1 MAIEALNE
9 DESPL
14 IYGLEFQSRS
24 LCSSSNGENS
34 SFVRFLVGTQSLKNE
49 NQIHLLEYLE
59 ESNSL
64 SKAVFRH
71 SSGEV
76 WHIST
81 HPKHSNLITTCYSS
95 QSQTFAGK
103 VENHCSLW
111 SLPIDMSK
119 PLSDDDSTPTPQ
131 LQKVVDLEPTGAE
144 SIGRTA
150 VWHPEDGHQI
160 ISLTENK
167 LFLWDIESH
176 KNVST
181 INADFNVNTKSS
193 NRFNKITT
201 FRWSPHSNCGLIG
214 IANSNYIYAKDLR
227 VKSSSNS
234 IAWSIPNSHSQLV
247 RDLDFN
253 PNAQYYLSSCG
264 DDCETRFWDVRNT
277 TEPVLSM
284 TNHSHWVWSVRYNLF
299 HDQLLLTSSS
309 DSRVVLIRAVSVA
322 SQPFGHLLED
332 EIIDD
337 ESNTISKTVSPTDAV
352 IATFEEHEDSVYA
365 VEWSVSDPWIF
376 ASLSYDGRLVI
387 NKVPKTEKFNILF

>member
-1 MAIEALNE
+1 MAIEGLNE

-14 IYGLEFQSRS
+14 IYGLEFQCRS

-34 SFVRFLVGTQSLKNE
+34 PFVRFVVGTQSLKNE

-59 ESNSL
+59 ENNGL

-71 SSGEV
+71 SAGEV
-76 WHIST
+76 WNVAT
-81 HPKHSNLITTCYSS
+81 HPKHSQLISTCYSS
-95 QSQTFAGK
+95 QSQSFAGK

-111 SLPIDMSK
+111 TLPIDMSK
-119 PLSDDDSTPTPQ
+119 PLTDDDSSTAPQ
-131 LQKVVDLEPTGAE
+131 LEKVTDLEPSGAE
-144 SIGRTA
+144 SVGRTA

-160 ISLTENK
+160 MTINDNK
-167 LFLWDIESH
+167 LLLWDIESH
-176 KNVST
+176 KNVSA
-181 INADFNVNTKSS
+181 INTEFNVSS
-193 NRFNKITT
+193 KTSSRFNKLTT

-214 IANSNYIYAKDLR
+214 IANSNYIYSKDLR
-227 VKSSSNS
+227 MKSSSS
-234 IAWSIPNSHSQLV
+234 STAWTIPNAHSQLV

-253 PNAQYYLSSCG
+253 PNAQYYMASCG

-277 TEPVLSM
+277 GQPVLSM
-284 TNHSHWVWSVRYNLF
+284 NNHSHWVWSVRYNLF

-332 EIIDD
+332 DIIDD
-337 ESNTISKTVSPTDAV
+337 DNGLLSKPSTATDAV
-352 IATFEEHEDSVYA
+352 IGTFEEHEDSVYA
-365 VEWSVSDPWIF
+365 VEWSVSDPWLF

-387 NKVPKTEKFNILF
+387 NKVPKSEKFNILF

>member
-1 MAIEALNE
+1 MC
-9 DESPL
+9 SL
-14 IYGLEFQSRS
+14 IDSLSHSLSECYRDTSSR
-24 LCSSSNGENS
+24 LRLWRRVCKHA
-34 SFVRFLVGTQSLKNE
+34 FLVGTQSLKNE

-59 ESNSL
+59 DSNSL

-71 SSGEV
+71 SCGEV
-76 WHIST
+76 WDVST
-81 HPKHSNLITTCYSS
+81 HPKHSQLMTTCYSS

-111 SLPIDMSK
+111 TLPIDMSK
-119 PLSDDDSTPTPQ
+119 PLTDEDSTTSSVNSV
-131 LQKVVDLEPTGAE
+131 LATD
-144 SIGRTA
+144 R
-150 VWHPEDGHQI
+150 
-160 ISLTENK
+160 
-167 LFLWDIESH
+167 SH

-181 INADFNVNTKSS
+181 INADFNVTTKSS

-214 IANSNYIYAKDLR
+214 IANSNCIYAKDLR
-227 VKSSSNS
+227 VKSTSNTN
-234 IAWSIPNSHSQLV
+234 AWSIPNSHSQLV

-277 TEPVLSM
+277 TRPVLSL

-299 HDQLLLTSSS
+299 HDQLVLTSSS

-332 EIIDD
+332 EMADEDNGVTHNKSSSAIDG
-337 ESNTISKTVSPTDAV
+337 V
-352 IATFEEHEDSVYA
+352 IATYEEHEDSVYA

-387 NKVPKTEKFNILF
+387 NKVPKSEKFNILF